1 MKTPLE
7 NPILD
12 LIAGHHSQNIESRG
26 PRALGVDGWTRGW
39 TMSHPSHGRVLTDV
53 LGRLR

>member
-12 LIAGHHSQNIESRG
+12 LIASHHSQNIESRG
-26 PRALGVDGWTRGW
+26 PGAPGVDGWTRGW
-39 TMSHPSHGRVLTDV
+39 TMSHPSHGRVL
-53 LGRLR
+53 GRLR